1 MELLL
6 KDSDGAIF
14 KASLYNQ
21 APGGKDATDARA
33 YLTAKFTIG
42 ARVVIAEPFFKIALD
57 GQRMVR
63 VDSPGEVQ
71 VMLSSSASVS
81 RALDSREFLSL
92 KQPLTDVT
100 SQLQQGSPEEAV
112 QTALLALHQSHAR
125 TVTLAVTLL
134 SNRAQALLRLQQ
146 PASALR
152 DAAAVLLLSPQHTK
166 GWYRYVAALRALDAP
181 AHAARAEAVT
191 CEPGLEAD
199 VRDLSC
205 AALPLPKTADLVAQ
219 ACMALV
225 SKTSS
230 QQPQQGSAAL
240 RTQANA
246 CFNAGAFG
254 EAAELYTSA
263 LARLDTVPKLARL
276 LVKLAEAC
284 VAASS
289 LHSALAVAAACCRL
303 LSSDNAA
310 LEAAQTLQAQALL
323 RLGEAGTCNNVL
335 RSVSLTG
342 SGSKRGM
349 RAKLKEEAE
358 WLQSN
363 DIAPHSGAQH
373 RCDLAV
379 RRRV

>member
-21 APGGKDATDARA
+21 APGGKDAADARA
-33 YLTAKFTIG
+33 YLTARFPIG
-42 ARVVIAEPFFKIALD
+42 ARVAIAEPFFKIALD

-71 VMLSSSASVS
+71 VMLASSASVS
-81 RALDSREFLSL
+81 RALESRDLPSL
-92 KQPLTDVT
+92 KQPLADVI

-134 SNRAQALLRLQQ
+134 CNRAQALLRSQQ

-181 AHAARAEAVT
+181 THAARAEAVT
-191 CEPGLEAD
+191 CEPGAEAG
-199 VRDLSC
+199 VRDFSCTALS
-205 AALPLPKTADLVAQ
+205 LPKTADLVAQ
-219 ACMALV
+219 ACMAPL

-230 QQPQQGSAAL
+230 QQAQQGSDAL
-240 RTQANA
+240 KTQANA
-246 CFNAGAFG
+246 CFNAGAYG
-254 EAAELYTSA
+254 EAAELYTGA
-263 LARLDTVPKLARL
+263 LARLDSVPKLASL

-284 VAASS
+284 VTASS
-289 LHSALAVAAACCRL
+289 LHSALAVAAGRF
-303 LSSDNAA
+303 
-310 LEAAQTLQAQALL
+310 
-323 RLGEAGTCNNVL
+323 
-335 RSVSLTG
+335 
-342 SGSKRGM
+342 
-349 RAKLKEEAE
+349 
-358 WLQSN
+358 
-363 DIAPHSGAQH
+363 
-373 RCDLAV
+373 
-379 RRRV
+379 